1 MKQVLATRAVGA
13 GHWVGNGF
21 PVHTI
26 FSYHDQGAELSPFL
40 LLDHAGPKDFPS
52 TEAELGVD
60 WHPHRG
66 FETVTVVY
74 EGEVEHGDS
83 AGNAGRIRPGDVQ
96 WMTAGAGVLHKEMH
110 SRDYA
115 RRGGTFEVLQLWVNL
130 PARHK
135 MTAPRYQTLLD
146 AEIPAVVLPD
156 AAGTVRVIAGTFGA
170 APGSVATGPARTVTP
185 VSLLD
190 VRLAAGGRLR
200 LPLAAGTTAALYV
213 LKGKIQVNGTQQ
225 AVATDLVLLDREGAD
240 AELTGTSDA
249 TVFVMNGEPIDE
261 PISGYGPFVMNTPA
275 EIQQALADFR
285 SGRLAT
291 LPAELA

>member
-1 MKQVLATRAVGA
+1 MKQVQSVQPVGT

-40 LLDHAGPKDFPS
+40 LLDHAGPKDFPP
-52 TEAELGVD
+52 TQAELGVD

-74 EGEVEHGDS
+74 SGEVEHADS
-83 AGNAGRIRPGDVQ
+83 AGNAGRIGPGDVQ

-110 SRDYA
+110 SRDFA
-115 RRGGTFEVLQLWVNL
+115 RNGGTFEVLQLWVNL
-130 PARHK
+130 PARRK
-135 MTAPRYQTLLD
+135 MTPARYQTLVD
-146 AEIPAVVLPD
+146 ADIPAVALPQG
-156 AAGTVRVIAGTFGA
+156 AGTVQVIAGTFGT
-170 APGSVATGPARTVTP
+170 ATGPARTVTP
-185 VSLLD
+185 INLLD
-190 VRLAAGGRLR
+190 LRLTAGASVR

-213 LKGKIQVNGTQQ
+213 LKGGISVNGQQ
-225 AVATDLVLLDREGAD
+225 AGATDLVLLDRDGAD
-240 AELTGTSDA
+240 AELVATTDA

-261 PISGYGPFVMNTPA
+261 PISGYGPFVMNTQA
-275 EIQQALADFR
+275 EIQQALADLR